1 MLPIEFSPAHV
12 RKHLK
17 MKKLRE
23 VLLYISIGIVT
34 FIIDILFFAMGYFIT
49 GNSLIS
55 SVISV
60 SVATFIGY
68 IANYKYNFNQS
79 STSLVLSGY
88 FKYMLICQFGT
99 LLLITL
105 NLIDHALD
113 DQFLLKIL
121 ASVLA
126 LPIQLHLSKK
136 YVFNV

>member
-1 MLPIEFSPAHV
+1 
-12 RKHLK
+12 
-17 MKKLRE
+17 
-23 VLLYISIGIVT
+23 
-34 FIIDILFFAMGYFIT
+34 MGYFIT